1 MKKRL
6 SIVLAIA
13 SQALLTHAQVT
24 PAAANYVRSGTQN
37 RDYPEQWP
45 YIFTHAVDQRYGTND
60 SILTNIINAVLGSE
74 FDTFLLGE
82 FGGNNINYQADTI
95 NVQTHSSIQIGG
107 VRQTVV
113 DHNGTDD
120 LVAETTVMNATGN
133 DRGDNEGLEL
143 HRDFYGFQNARF
155 GGNAALIGADPY
167 GHAKMRVSATSS
179 YDLKVAASGRVLIN
193 ISKRFFPPG
202 NVTSVERYADP
213 RFALVIMDSELT
225 SAVRGA
231 FGSSSVE
238 TKLVGGADIQ
248 KYDGKC
254 PSTVVGS
261 WGGADP
267 YNADFAGNGSH
278 TRSACLQLAST
289 AGMRS
294 GMLIGI
300 WGAQAN
306 WEIEPVTTVVDAT
319 HVIVPL
325 DHPHAPGELITA
337 GAGLGWAISS
347 PRNDYPARFL
357 PGDASAQVMAQHV
370 AYPVMEIKGNRVVLF
385 TLSAGTQNQAEL
397 HLNLFQSNTPRS
409 GLKFTPTV
417 QGGVVK
423 ALNWTGGNAAGGDYA
438 TAKPW
443 VPGVMTVLPPPSL
456 AFGPNCSKNPVV
468 SLKQTAAYQY
478 QPQLVSGGSGC
489 PSKLTITAQNFY
501 PNPAIF
507 YPATEIYRTEDPDH
521 SCMTNDVKMPHCPTN
536 GYLLTNALGPM
547 WSSGDIVEQAPSWN
561 QYIGSQEIVDA
572 SPDVMLSAQ
581 NGPEQVRKVAYPQ
594 SGQPIDVL
602 VNTTPSSDY
611 FGRAS
616 NHYQRTAS
624 LDSREAHDAQ
634 MTPPIG
640 TEFNNTFSGV
650 WLFDAPPMKGQ
661 GTSEGGFLT
670 EVTCRL
676 TAYSG
681 RDQDLPCARGI
692 RPDYDI
698 FIHDMRE
705 VGGSVL
711 RLTMSDA
718 SNCIKINGR
727 CIATH

>member
-1 MKKRL
+1 MKKL
-6 SIVLAIA
+6 FCVVFAIA
-13 SQALLTHAQVT
+13 SQTASAHAQVAQ
-24 PAAANYVRSGTQN
+24 AAPNYVRPGTQTN
-37 RDYPEQWP
+37 EYPEQWP
-45 YIFTHAVDQRYGTND
+45 YLFTHGVDQRYGIND
-60 SILTNIINAVLGSE
+60 SILTNVISTVIGSE
-74 FDTFLLGE
+74 FNTFLLDK
-82 FGGNNINYQADTI
+82 FGGNNTNYQADTI
-95 NVQTHSSIQIGG
+95 TVQTHSAIQIGG

-113 DHNGTDD
+113 NHNGTDD

-155 GGNAALIGADPY
+155 GGTTALIGADPY
-167 GHAKMRVSATSS
+167 GHSKMRVSATSS
-179 YDLKVAASGRVLIN
+179 YDLNVAASGRVLIN
-193 ISKRFFPPG
+193 LSKRFSPLG
-202 NVTSVERYADP
+202 SVITVERYSDP
-213 RFALVIMDSELT
+213 RFALVTMDPKLT
-225 SAVRGA
+225 DAVAGA
-231 FGSSSVE
+231 FGSSSIE
-238 TKLVGGADIQ
+238 TTLVGGADTQ

-278 TRSACLQLAST
+278 TRSTCLQLAST
-289 AGMRS
+289 TGMRP

-300 WGAQAN
+300 WGAQSN
-306 WEIEPVTTVVDAT
+306 WEIEPVMTVIDAT
-319 HVIVPL
+319 HIVVPL

-357 PGDASAQVMAQHV
+357 PGDASAQVMTQH
-370 AYPVMEIKGNRVVLF
+370 ATYPVMEIKGNRVILF
-385 TLSAGTQNQAEL
+385 TLSAATQNQAEL
-397 HLNLFQSNTPRS
+397 HLNLFQSNSPRN
-409 GLKFTPTV
+409 GLKFSPAV
-417 QGGVVK
+417 QGGVVT

-438 TAKPW
+438 TAATW
-443 VPGVMTVLPPPSL
+443 VPGVMAVLPPPRI
-456 AFGPNCSKNPVV
+456 AFAPNCSKNPVI
-468 SLKQTAAYQY
+468 SLKQTTSYQY
-478 QPQLVSGGSGC
+478 QPHLVSGGSGC
-489 PSKLTITAQNFY
+489 PSNLTITAQSTY
-501 PNPAIF
+501 PNPAVF
-507 YPATEIYRTEDPDH
+507 YPATEIYRTEDPDNA
-521 SCMTNDVKMPHCPTN
+521 CTTNDVSMPHCPTN
-536 GYLLTNALGPM
+536 GYLLTDALGTM
-547 WSSGDIVEQAPSWN
+547 WSSGDTVEQAPSWN

-602 VNTTPSSDY
+602 INTTPSSDY
-611 FGRAS
+611 FGRAL

-624 LDSREAHDAQ
+624 LDPKEAHDAQ

-640 TEFNNTFSGV
+640 MEFNNTFSGM

-698 FIHDMRE
+698 FLHDMRE
-705 VGGSVL
+705 VGGSVI
-711 RLTMSDA
+711 RLTVSDA
-718 SNCIKINGR
+718 SNCIKINGK
-727 CIATH
+727 CIVTQ